1 MIKSLSRNFQQ
12 FKSNIMKSSGSLF
25 RSLAFMCFLICKVA
39 DIDAQLPNVRKEYIS
54 NEPLWQK
61 IDELC
66 VKSERRVIAWRRDIH
81 QHPEL
86 GNREFRTSKLI
97 AEHLEK
103 LGIEVQTGV
112 AHTGVVGILKGK
124 SEGRVIALRADM
136 DALPVKEMVDLPF
149 ASKVM
154 TDYNGKQVPV
164 MHACGHDAHV
174 AILMG
179 VAEVLSQVR
188 NDLSGTVKFIF
199 QPAEDSNPDGEE
211 GGAPLMIKEGVLENP
226 KVDAI
231 LGLHVV
237 PYPASAISYRAGGI
251 FAAVDNFNIT
261 VKGRQTHGALPWTG
275 IDAITI
281 SAQIVLGLQTIISRQ
296 IDLTEAPAFLTIG
309 TIHGGT
315 QVNILSGEVKL
326 EGTVRTFSA
335 TMKKEIQERI
345 RQTAA
350 NIAES
355 AGATADVFFIPGV
368 PVVYNDPKLTEM
380 LSGTLTKVASETGIS
395 VARPITVGDDFAFY
409 TKNLPGMYFLLGITP
424 DGVDPMKAIN
434 HSPFFVIE
442 ESALIKGVEAF
453 SHMVLTYL
461 WENN

>member
-1 MIKSLSRNFQQ
+1 
-12 FKSNIMKSSGSLF
+12 MKSSGSLF
-25 RSLAFMCFLICKVA
+25 RSLAFMCFLICKVS
-39 DIDAQLPNVRKEYIS
+39 DCNAQVPNVRKEYTSI
-54 NEPLWQK
+54 EPLWEK

-66 VKSERRVIAWRRDIH
+66 RESESRVIAWRRDIH

-103 LGIEVQTGV
+103 LGLEVKTGI

-124 SEGRVIALRADM
+124 SEGPVIALRADM
-136 DALPVKEMVDLPF
+136 DALPVKELVDLPF
-149 ASKVM
+149 ASKV
-154 TDYNGKQVPV
+154 TANVNGQEVPV

-188 NDLSGTVKFIF
+188 NELPGSVKFIF
-199 QPAEDSNPDGEE
+199 QPAEDSNPDGLE

-237 PYPASAISYRAGGI
+237 PYPASSISCRAGGI

-261 VKGRQTHGALPWTG
+261 IKGRQTHGALPWTG

-355 AGATADVFFIPGV
+355 AGATADVLFIPGV
-368 PVVYNDPKLTEM
+368 PVVYNDPVLTDM
-380 LSGTLTKVASETGIS
+380 MSGTLTAVARGTGIS
-395 VARPITVGDDFAFY
+395 IARPITVGDDFAFY
-409 TKNLPGMYFLLGITP
+409 TQNLPGMYFLLGILP
-424 DGVDPMKAIN
+424 EGVDPYKSIN
-434 HSPFFVIE
+434 HSPFFVID
-442 ESALIKGVEAF
+442 ESALKKGVEAM
-453 SHMVLTYL
+453 SQMACTYL
-461 WENN
+461 WENK

>member
-1 MIKSLSRNFQQ
+1 MKKLRLLIIKL
-12 FKSNIMKSSGSLF
+12 
-25 RSLAFMCFLICKVA
+25 FLITLIIIKTTDSDGQVA
-39 DIDAQLPNVRKEYIS
+39 TERNGTGKYSDQ
-54 NEPLWQK
+54 WGK

-66 VKSERRVIAWRRDIH
+66 LKVQDKVIAWRRDIH
-81 QHPEL
+81 QNPEL

-97 AEHLEK
+97 ADHLKK
-103 LGIEVQTGV
+103 LGMEVQTGV

-124 SEGRVIALRADM
+124 SEGPVIALRADM

-149 ASKVM
+149 ASKVIA
-154 TDYNGKQVPV
+154 DVNGQQVPV

-179 VAEVLSQVR
+179 VAEVLSKVR
-188 NDLSGTVKFIF
+188 NELSGTVKFIF
-199 QPAEDSNPDGEE
+199 QPAEDSNPDGIE

-237 PYPASAISYRAGGI
+237 PYPASTISYRPGGI

-275 IDAITI
+275 IDVIPI

-296 IDLTEAPAFLTIG
+296 IDLTEAPAFLSIG

-315 QVNILSGEVKL
+315 QVNILAGEVKL
-326 EGTVRTFSA
+326 EGTIRTFSQA
-335 TMKKEIQERI
+335 MKKDIQERI
-345 RQTAA
+345 TRTAN

-355 AGATADVFFIPGV
+355 AGATADVSFIPGV
-368 PVVYNDPKLTEM
+368 PVVYNDPALTEI
-380 LSGTLTKVASETGIS
+380 LTGTLTKVASDNGIS
-395 VARPITVGDDFAFY
+395 IARPITVGDDFAFY
-409 TKNLPGMYFLLGITP
+409 TENLPGMYFLLGITP
-424 DGVDPMKAIN
+424 KGVDPYKAIN
-434 HSPFFVIE
+434 HSPFFVID
-442 ESALIKGVEAF
+442 ESALIKGVEAL
-453 SHMVLTYL
+453 SHMSVDFLVSNKL
-461 WENN
+461 

>member
-1 MIKSLSRNFQQ
+1 MKLSGNFII
-12 FKSNIMKSSGSLF
+12 N
-25 RSLAFMCFLICKVA
+25 LAFVYFLISEVSECN
-39 DIDAQLPNVRKEYIS
+39 AQVLNRSRGYTS
-54 NEPLWQK
+54 NEPLWEK
-61 IDELC
+61 IDKLC
-66 VKSERRVIAWRRDIH
+66 MKSESRVIAWRRDIH
-81 QHPEL
+81 QNPEL

-97 AEHLEK
+97 AEHLKK

-124 SEGRVIALRADM
+124 SEGPVIALRADM

-149 ASKVM
+149 ASKVL

-199 QPAEDSNPDGEE
+199 QPAEDSNPNGEE

-226 KVDAI
+226 KVNAI

-237 PYPASAISYRAGGI
+237 PYPASAIGYRAGGI

-261 VKGRQTHGALPWTG
+261 VIGRQTHGALPWTG

-326 EGTVRTFSA
+326 EGTVRTFSP

-345 RQTAA
+345 RQTAV

-368 PVVYNDPKLTEM
+368 PVVYNDPVLTDM
-380 LSGTLTKVASETGIS
+380 MSGTLTKVAAGTGIS

-409 TKNLPGMYFLLGITP
+409 TQNLPGMYFLLGILP
-424 DGVDPMKAIN
+424 EGVDPYKSIN
-434 HSPFFVIE
+434 HSPFFVID
-442 ESALIKGVEAF
+442 ESALIKGVEAM
-453 SHMVLTYL
+453 SQMACTYL
-461 WENN
+461 WENK